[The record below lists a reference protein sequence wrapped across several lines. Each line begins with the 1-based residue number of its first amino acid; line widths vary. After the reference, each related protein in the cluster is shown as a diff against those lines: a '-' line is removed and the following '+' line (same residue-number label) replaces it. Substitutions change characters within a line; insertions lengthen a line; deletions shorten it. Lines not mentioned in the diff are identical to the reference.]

1 MAGKGGAWKVAYAD
15 FVTAMMAFFLVMWLI
30 SQDQKIK
37 ESVARYFQAP
47 AGLRLFDASTKPAS
61 AGGFFEADL
70 NGPVPDSP
78 LQSSGR
84 GLGDAQDPTDPDNET
99 QIVSEWLLVDPNW
112 AEQWQPLARDQI
124 RRSEEMMFEGSADE
138 REKQAADFAR
148 HQLAIRLQR
157 MVLSQGDAMEDGV
170 GKDLLYRAVSRVEW
184 HRVAAECL
192 WELQDP
198 SGELTAESRQTQ
210 QLSLESTPTM
220 R

>member
-61 AGGFFEADL
+61 AGGFFEGDQA
-70 NGPVPDSP
+70 GPVPGSRNRTT
-78 LQSSGR
+78 GR

-99 QIVSEWLLVDPNW
+99 EIVNDWLFHDPTFID
-112 AEQWQPLARDQI
+112 QWPTLAREQVK
-124 RRSEEMMFEGSADE
+124 RAEELFLEGTPEE
-138 REKQAADFAR
+138 REEQAGDFAR
-148 HQLAIRLQR
+148 QQLAIKLQN
-157 MVLSQGDAMEDGV
+157 MVLSQGDTMEPGV
-170 GKDLLYRAVSRVEW
+170 CKDLLYRAVSRVEW
-184 HRVAAECL
+184 QRVAEECL
-192 WELQDP
+192 WELQD
-198 SGELTAESRQTQ
+198 STAAASQESRQARQ
-210 QLSLESTPTM
+210 PESGGGATL